1 MSRSEIQTIISK
13 VENLIEEHKPSDN
26 KPIMTDYDDWV
37 EQDYNNRCRVG
48 DDIYQ
53 EIWFEGYSSGCHTY
67 DTIFTRELNELK
79 DSLEQ
84 IRMNKKV

>member
-37 EQDYNNRCRVG
+37 
-48 DDIYQ
+48 
-53 EIWFEGYSSGCHTY
+53 
-67 DTIFTRELNELK
+67 
-79 DSLEQ
+79 
-84 IRMNKKV
+84 